1 MSDGAGG
8 RFSLSRHMPAL
19 RYDNF
24 RLLFFATL
32 GSGVG
37 TWMATIALTLDI
49 KQRTDSPWWVSA
61 LFIVTFL
68 PSVIVGLV
76 AGPLVDLLSRKR
88 LVVTA
93 DVVRLAVFCA
103 LPFVG
108 TPLAIILLAAVAG
121 TANSFFRPAVLAGV
135 PNLVA
140 EKDLAGATSLLQA
153 TDWLATAVGPILG
166 GAIVAWSSPDVV
178 YWINAVTFLFSALLL
193 MRIPAR
199 FLQSEQGIT
208 RGRWRDLRDGL
219 ATFRRSR
226 PLLIVL
232 VAFGLT
238 MLASGLVNVSEIF
251 LATRSLHSGA
261 FGYGLLWTASGVG
274 LVVGSLIMGTIV
286 GRRRPLRVY
295 PLGFV
300 PWAAGITGAALAP
313 NVWVATLAM
322 GVAGFGN
329 GVTFPMTVLIIQ
341 EHTIDRM
348 RGRAFTLV
356 ISAHN
361 ALLGLAMAAAGA
373 LTGAVGARWTFGVA
387 GVLVAT
393 GGLTAFLLARGVR
406 SRAALPRELAA

>member
-300 PWAAGITGAALAP
+300 PWAAGITGAAVAP